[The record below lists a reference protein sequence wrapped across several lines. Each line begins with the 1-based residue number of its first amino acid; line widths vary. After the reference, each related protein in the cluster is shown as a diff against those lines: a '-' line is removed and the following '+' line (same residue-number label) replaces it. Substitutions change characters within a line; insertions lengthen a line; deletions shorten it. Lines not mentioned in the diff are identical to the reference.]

1 MLKRG
6 SIISVPLA
14 ILCLAVS
21 APSFADGPSRDARF
35 YSGGRWRIENPV
47 WNTWVA
53 FDEDGGYRVFEY
65 VWAPME
71 LDNLYSEFAVS
82 ADDPRIIVR
91 TLETGRYEMTVTGL
105 RLAAGFIA
113 DRAPDGRRPLT
124 GDYALKSYG
133 QLFSRYVLEGYYD
146 NLDATVDFMP
156 DAGTVFSYEGRRL
169 VSMKGAKARARR
181 AVPSGGAP
189 GDSSA
194 SETIFGNVE
203 RFEEGWTVD
212 VLASFRDDANG
223 ASSLWY
229 YARKELYP
237 QEAFWGWV
245 PADSLELID

>member
-1 MLKRG
+1 
-6 SIISVPLA
+6 VY
-14 ILCLAVS
+14 
-21 APSFADGPSRDARF
+21 FWADN
-35 YSGGRWRIENPV
+35 EHEE
-47 WNTWVA
+47 
-53 FDEDGGYRVFEY
+53 FDD
-65 VWAPME
+65 
-71 LDNLYSEFAVS
+71 EFAMS
-82 ADDPRIIVR
+82 ADDPRIAVR
-91 TLETGRYEMTVTGL
+91 TLETGRYAVTADGL
-105 RLAAGFIA
+105 RLEADVAAGI
-113 DRAPDGRRPLT
+113 APDERRPLT